1 MARREVFGSVLIG
14 DLKGTVRNVKCT
26 GRVFF
31 SRRKLSGRELPG
43 GRGTVRMAVLSVRE
57 FANHLVYLQLSFAE
71 STVDYS

>member
-31 SRRKLSGRELPG
+31 LGENCPG
-43 GRGTVRMAVLSVRE
+43 GNCPAGGELS
-57 FANHLVYLQLSFAE
+57 AWLCCP
-71 STVDYS
+71 